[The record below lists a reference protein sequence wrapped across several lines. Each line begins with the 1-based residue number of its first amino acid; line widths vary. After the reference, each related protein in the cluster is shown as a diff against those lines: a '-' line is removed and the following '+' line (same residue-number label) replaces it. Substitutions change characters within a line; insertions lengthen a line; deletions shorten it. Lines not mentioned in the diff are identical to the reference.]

1 LSKEEP
7 PPIIIGRSVNI
18 NEQMFKIV
26 ATLRHEK
33 KVLKQ
38 ELELLKDKLTRCTC
52 SIGVTNDSPNRNDQ
66 IPA

>member
-38 ELELLKDKLTRCTC
+38 ELELLKDKLTRCTY
-52 SIGVTNDSPNRNDQ
+52 SIGVTNDSPNRNEQ